1 MKLVNYTSSPRILSI
16 ESTLI
21 ILYETY
27 TERCVFVIN
36 QHDNRLSFAIYT
48 AAAAKLLGFYS
59 IKADRHDTGTGN
71 LNLDVVG
78 N

>member
-1 MKLVNYTSSPRILSI
+1 MLFSYQPA
-16 ESTLI
+16 
-21 ILYETY
+21 Y
-27 TERCVFVIN
+27 
-36 QHDNRLSFAIYT
+36 NRLSFVIQQQ
-48 AAAAKLLGFYS
+48 KCCWFYS